1 MTEIR
6 DGDAM
11 ARTSVD
17 GEEPSPT
24 RAAVPADPLPVPAT
38 VVPIGGGATIVD
50 LHFRDRPGIIGVNVL
65 ELADG
70 IALVD
75 PGPEARMAALRAG
88 LAAMGHAL
96 EDVRA
101 VLLTHIHL
109 DHATAA
115 GAIVRQAP
123 GATVYVHAAGAPHM
137 ADPARLLASAG
148 RIYGDAMAT
157 LWGDFL
163 PVPRT
168 ALGVVDEGDVVS
180 LGGRRLEVAYVPGH
194 AKHHVAYH
202 EAATGTAW
210 VGDVGGIRIGNGPAL
225 PVTPPPDID
234 VELWRASTERVMA
247 WAPER
252 IVATHFGAYPDV
264 REHFAELREGLEA
277 WAGWVRGSLGGGWGG
292 GGRTRRGARDG
303 GAGGRSGGARGAP
316 DGTRRGSE
324 GGQAARGR
332 SARGDAERARDFAAW
347 VVEGLGGAVS
357 EKLVDRYETA
367 SGFPDSWWGLARYW
381 RKRAGT

>member
-1 MTEIR
+1 MST
-6 DGDAM
+6 
-11 ARTSVD
+11 
-17 GEEPSPT
+17 
-24 RAAVPADPLPVPAT
+24 LPET
-38 VVPIGGGATIVD
+38 VIPIGGNTTIVD
-50 LHFRDRPGIIGVNVL
+50 LHFRGRPQIIGVNVL

-75 PGPEARMAALRAG
+75 PGPEVRLPALRAG
-88 LAAMGHAL
+88 LAEMGHAL

-115 GAIVRQAP
+115 GAIVRGAP
-123 GATVYVHAAGAPHM
+123 GATVYVHAVGAPHM

-163 PVPRT
+163 HVPRT
-168 ALGVVDEGDVVS
+168 ALRAVDDGDVVA
-180 LGGRRLEVAYVPGH
+180 LGGRRIEVAHVPGH
-194 AKHHVAYH
+194 ARHHVAYY
-202 EAATGTAW
+202 EAATGTVW

-234 VELWRASTERVMA
+234 VEAWKAGMERVMA

-252 IVATHFGAYPDV
+252 IVATHFGAYGDV
-264 REHFAELREGLEA
+264 REHFAELRGGLAA
-277 WAGWVRGSLGGGWGG
+277 WAGWVRRSLGGG
-292 GGRTRRGARDG
+292 
-303 GAGGRSGGARGAP
+303 GAP
-316 DGTRRGSE
+316 RD
-324 GGQAARGR
+324 
-332 SARGDAERARDFAAW
+332 DAQRARDFAAW

-357 EKLVDRYETA
+357 EELLDRYSTA

-381 RKRAGT
+381 RKRAGA

>member
-1 MTEIR
+1 M
-6 DGDAM
+6 
-11 ARTSVD
+11 
-17 GEEPSPT
+17 
-24 RAAVPADPLPVPAT
+24 
-38 VVPIGGGATIVD
+38 D
-50 LHFRDRPGIIGVNVL
+50 LHFRGRTEIIGVNVL
-65 ELADG
+65 EFGDG

-75 PGPEARMAALRAG
+75 PGPEVRLPALRAG
-88 LAAMGHAL
+88 LAEMGHELA
-96 EDVRA
+96 EVSA

-115 GAIVRQAP
+115 GAIVSEAP
-123 GATVYVHAAGAPHM
+123 GARVYVHAVGAPHM

-163 PVPRT
+163 PVPRA
-168 ALGVVDEGDVVS
+168 ALRVVDEGDVVA

-194 AKHHVAYH
+194 AKHHVAYY

-234 VELWRASTERVMA
+234 VEVWKASTERVMA

-252 IVATHFGAYPDV
+252 IVATHFGAYGDV
-264 REHFAELREGLEA
+264 REHFAELREGLDA
-277 WAGWVRGSLGGGWGG
+277 WAGWVRGSLGGGGVGGGG
-292 GGRTRRGARDG
+292 GGRE
-303 GAGGRSGGARGAP
+303 AGGGREGVAGGG
-316 DGTRRGSE
+316 GTRDDS
-324 GGQAARGR
+324 
-332 SARGDAERARDFAAW
+332 ERARDFAAW
-347 VVEGLGGAVS
+347 VVEGLGGVVVGEVA
-357 EKLVDRYETA
+357 DRYETA

-381 RKRAGT
+381 RKRAGV

>member
-1 MTEIR
+1 MP
-6 DGDAM
+6 DGAIPCRIDRSTA
-11 ARTSVD
+11 
-17 GEEPSPT
+17 EPSPKMSLPFDPQ
-24 RAAVPADPLPVPAT
+24 VPRTLRLPEV
-38 VVPIGGGATIVD
+38 TIVD
-50 LHFRDRPGIIGVNVL
+50 LHFRGRPEIIGVNVL

-75 PGPEARMAALRAG
+75 PGPEARLSALRAG
-88 LAAMGHAL
+88 LAAMGHTL
-96 EDVRA
+96 DDVRA

-115 GAIVRQAP
+115 GAIVREAP
-123 GATVYVHAAGAPHM
+123 GATVYVHAVGAPHM

-163 PVPRT
+163 PVPR
-168 ALGVVDEGDVVS
+168 ASLRVVDEGDVVA

-194 AKHHVAYH
+194 ASHHVAYY

-210 VGDVGGIRIGNGPAL
+210 VGDVGGIRIGSGPAL

-234 VELWRASTERVMA
+234 VEAWKTSMERVMA

-252 IVATHFGAYPDV
+252 IVATHFGPYADA
-264 REHFAELREGLEA
+264 REHFDALSEGLDA
-277 WAGWVRGSLGGGWGG
+277 WAGWVRGSLGGG
-292 GGRTRRGARDG
+292 GARDD
-303 GAGGRSGGARGAP
+303 AG
-316 DGTRRGSE
+316 
-324 GGQAARGR
+324 
-332 SARGDAERARDFAAW
+332 RARDFAAW
-347 VVEGLGGAVS
+347 VVAGLGGVVP
-357 EKLVDRYETA
+357 EELVDLYATA

-381 RKRAGT
+381 RKRAGS

>member
-1 MTEIR
+1 MTAI
-6 DGDAM
+6 
-11 ARTSVD
+11 
-17 GEEPSPT
+17 P
-24 RAAVPADPLPVPAT
+24 AAVT
-38 VVPIGGGATIVD
+38 PIGGGATIVD
-50 LHFRDRPGIIGVNVL
+50 LQFRGRPEIIGVNVL

-75 PGPEARMAALRAG
+75 PGPEARMPALRAG
-88 LAAMGHAL
+88 LAETGHTL
-96 EDVRA
+96 DDVRA

-115 GAIVRQAP
+115 GAIVRAAP
-123 GATVYVHAAGAPHM
+123 GATVYVHAVGAPHM

-163 PVPRT
+163 PVPNASLR
-168 ALGVVDEGDVVS
+168 VVDEGDVVA

-194 AKHHVAYH
+194 ARHHVAYY

-210 VGDVGGIRIGNGPAL
+210 VGDVGGIRIGSGPAL

-234 VELWRASTERVMA
+234 VEAWKTSMERVMA

-252 IVATHFGAYPDV
+252 IVATHFGPYTDA
-264 REHFAELREGLEA
+264 REHFDALSEGLDA
-277 WAGWVRGSLGGGWGG
+277 WAGWVRGSLGGG
-292 GGRTRRGARDG
+292 GARDD
-303 GAGGRSGGARGAP
+303 AG
-316 DGTRRGSE
+316 
-324 GGQAARGR
+324 
-332 SARGDAERARDFAAW
+332 RARDFAAW
-347 VVEGLGGAVS
+347 VVAGLGGAVPD
-357 EKLVDRYETA
+357 ELVDLYATA

-381 RKRAGT
+381 RKRAGS

>member
-1 MTEIR
+1 MTAI
-6 DGDAM
+6 
-11 ARTSVD
+11 
-17 GEEPSPT
+17 P
-24 RAAVPADPLPVPAT
+24 AAVT
-38 VVPIGGGATIVD
+38 PIGGGVTIVD
-50 LHFRDRPGIIGVNVL
+50 LHFRGRPEIIGVNVL

-75 PGPEARMAALRAG
+75 PGPEARMGALRAG
-88 LAAMGHAL
+88 LAEMGHTL
-96 EDVRA
+96 DDVRA

-115 GAIVRQAP
+115 GAIVREVPA
-123 GATVYVHAAGAPHM
+123 ATVYVHAVGAPHM

-163 PVPRT
+163 PVPR
-168 ALGVVDEGDVVS
+168 ASLRVVDEGDVVA

-194 AKHHVAYH
+194 ASHHVAYY

-210 VGDVGGIRIGNGPAL
+210 VGDVGGIRIGSGPAL

-234 VELWRASTERVMA
+234 VEAWKTSMERVMA

-252 IVATHFGAYPDV
+252 IVATHFGPYGEA
-264 REHFAELREGLEA
+264 REHFDALGEGLDA
-277 WAGWVRGSLGGGWGG
+277 WAGWVRGSLGGGGE
-292 GGRTRRGARDG
+292 RD
-303 GAGGRSGGARGAP
+303 
-316 DGTRRGSE
+316 
-324 GGQAARGR
+324 
-332 SARGDAERARDFAAW
+332 DAERARDFAAW
-347 VVEGLGGAVS
+347 VVEGLGGVVPG
-357 EKLVDRYETA
+357 ELVDLYATA

-381 RKRAGT
+381 RKRAG

>member
-1 MTEIR
+1 MR
-6 DGDAM
+6 
-11 ARTSVD
+11 S
-17 GEEPSPT
+17 
-24 RAAVPADPLPVPAT
+24 LPAT
-38 VVPIGGGATIVD
+38 VTPIGGGTTIVD
-50 LHFRDRPGIIGVNVL
+50 LHFRGRPRIIGVNVL
-65 ELADG
+65 ELANG

-75 PGPEARMAALRAG
+75 PGPEVRLPALRAG
-88 LAAMGHAL
+88 LAGMGHTL

-109 DHATAA
+109 DHATAG
-115 GAIVRQAP
+115 GAIVRKAP
-123 GATVYVHAAGAPHM
+123 GATVYVHAVGAPHM

-163 PVPRT
+163 PVPRA
-168 ALGVVDEGDVVS
+168 ALRVVDEGDVVA
-180 LGGRRLEVAYVPGH
+180 LGDRLLQVAYVPGH
-194 AKHHVAYH
+194 AKHHVAWY

-234 VELWRASTERVMA
+234 VELWKTSMERVMA

-252 IVATHFGAYPDV
+252 IVSTHFGAYGDV
-264 REHFAELREGLEA
+264 REHFDELREGLDA
-277 WAGWVRGSLGGGWGG
+277 WAGWVRGSLGGGGGGERGG
-292 GGRTRRGARDG
+292 GGRDG
-303 GAGGRSGGARGAP
+303 GAGGGGAG
-316 DGTRRGSE
+316 DGGTRD
-324 GGQAARGR
+324 
-332 SARGDAERARDFAAW
+332 DAERARDFAAW

-357 EKLVDRYETA
+357 EELVDLYATA

-381 RKRAGT
+381 RKRAGA

>member
-1 MTEIR
+1 MGQG
-6 DGDAM
+6 DGREVSAL
-11 ARTSVD
+11 
-17 GEEPSPT
+17 PP
-24 RAAVPADPLPVPAT
+24 AVT
-38 VVPIGGGATIVD
+38 PIGGGATIVD
-50 LHFRDRPGIIGVNVL
+50 LHFRGRPRIIGVNVL

-75 PGPEARMAALRAG
+75 PGPEVRLPALRAG
-88 LAAMGHAL
+88 LAGMGHTL

-109 DHATAA
+109 DHATAT
-115 GAIVRQAP
+115 GSIVREAP
-123 GATVYVHAAGAPHM
+123 GATVYVHAVGAPHM

-163 PVPRT
+163 PVPRS
-168 ALGVVDEGDVVS
+168 ALKVVDEGDVVA

-194 AKHHVAYH
+194 AKHHVAWY

-234 VELWRASTERVMA
+234 VEVWKSSMERVMA

-252 IVATHFGAYPDV
+252 IVATHFGAYGDV
-264 REHFAELREGLEA
+264 REHFDELREGLDG
-277 WAGWVRGSLGGGWGG
+277 WAGWVRGSLGGVGKGDGG
-292 GGRTRRGARDG
+292 RDG
-303 GAGGRSGGARGAP
+303 GVLGGGTGNGGAG
-316 DGTRRGSE
+316 DGGK
-324 GGQAARGR
+324 
-332 SARGDAERARDFAAW
+332 RGDADRARDFAAW

-357 EKLVDRYETA
+357 ETLVDQYATA

-381 RKRAGT
+381 RKREGM